1 MLEQLE
7 IYVPKRKTKN
17 SEYIQCTTYKINLKS
32 INHLN
37 IKLKTVKCLEENI
50 GESICDFWFA
60 KEILDT
66 MPEQSIKDKNS

>member
-17 SEYIQCTTYKINLKS
+17 SEYIQCTTYKINSKS

-37 IKLKTVKCLEENI
+37 IKLKTVKCLEESRRNFC
-50 GESICDFWFA
+50 GFGLSKDFLSTIP
-60 KEILDT
+60 KIQHQL
-66 MPEQSIKDKNS
+66 KN

>member
-1 MLEQLE
+1 M
-7 IYVPKRKTKN
+7 
-17 SEYIQCTTYKINLKS
+17 QCTTYKINSKS
-32 INHLN
+32 INHLS

-66 MPEQSIKDKNS
+66 RQNNTSKTKIHKLNF